1 MHVCSCRVA
10 QGRKTYFLLLS
21 PLEEHYLL
29 GRIMMN
35 TVSAVGAVQ
44 TTSASSCEDEKGA
57 QSWKVRA
64 CMRTLSAVIDSTQC
78 SLACRHACR
87 VLPGCPTLRVTF
99 FDTQSRTTGPAVPM
113 LADTIGACSTHL
125 RGGEGGSKARVA
137 APEYTGPLL

>member
-1 MHVCSCRVA
+1 MA
-10 QGRKTYFLLLS
+10 QGRKTYYLLLL
-21 PLEEHYLL
+21 PLKEQQLC
-29 GRIMMN
+29 GRVVMN

-57 QSWKVRA
+57 QSLKVRA
-64 CMRTLSAVIDSTQC
+64 CMRTLSAVNDSTRC

-113 LADTIGACSTHL
+113 LADAIGSCRTL
-125 RGGEGGSKARVA
+125 RPCGQGGPRARAVDRERVGV
-137 APEYTGPLL
+137 PV

>member
-10 QGRKTYFLLLS
+10 QGRKTYFLLLP

-57 QSWKVRA
+57 QSLKVRA
-64 CMRTLSAVIDSTQC
+64 CMRTLSAVNDSMRC

-87 VLPGCPTLRVTF
+87 VMPGCPTLMVTF
-99 FDTQSRTTGPAVPM
+99 FDHQSRTTGPAVPM
-113 LADTIGACSTHL
+113 LADAIGACRTL
-125 RGGEGGSKARVA
+125 RPCGQGGYKARA
-137 APEYTGPLL
+137 AARECLGAPM